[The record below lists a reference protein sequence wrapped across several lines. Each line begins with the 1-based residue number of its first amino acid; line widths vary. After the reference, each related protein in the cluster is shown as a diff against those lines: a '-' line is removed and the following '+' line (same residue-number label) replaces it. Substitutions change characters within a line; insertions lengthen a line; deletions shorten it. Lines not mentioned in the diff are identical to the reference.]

1 MNKKIMNYAAVGAYA
16 LGLFGLNSCLNPS
29 LIAKKIFSYFLAV

>member
-16 LGLFGLNSCLNPS
+16 LGLFGLNSCLKGKQLVNPV
-29 LIAKKIFSYFLAV
+29 LQGL

>member
-16 LGLFGLNSCLNPS
+16 LGLFGLNSCLKVEKS
-29 LIAKKIFSYFLAV
+29 EYAVTVV